1 MFNRERFPTGLVGA
15 LLLSV
20 VAGCG
25 QQAPQDASSHAMPP
39 AVTFDEAPGP
49 VVKGNAP
56 GDVSPVAES
65 ELEYFS
71 EEDAIAKCKIPPA
84 DFQPQRVLTAG
95 SLDDVKSDDEFRKY
109 VEGVRQSGTASIPD
123 SFSNWDGQR
132 IEVMVR
138 NSAGKPFP
146 DAIVNVFATSDPE
159 DSIQLK
165 YQPEVEGVNT
175 KRLVASLRSGSDGR
189 AHFFPG
195 IDGRRDDAAWD
206 IEISTPDGEL
216 RVRQESLPVP
226 KAWWDFV
233 VGNLP
238 SQMPQQLDL
247 ALVIDTTG
255 SMGDELEYLK
265 LEISNIAAQIEQ
277 LFPGV
282 SQRFA
287 LIVYR
292 DNGDRY
298 VTRNFDFTDSLTEF
312 QQTLAAQHASGGGDY
327 PEAMHAALEQAG
339 ELSWRDQNTA
349 RVMFLVGD
357 APPHARHMQRTFDA
371 VQKLRQKN
379 VSIFP
384 VAGSG
389 TRDEAEFA
397 LRTAAFMTMGQY
409 LFLTDHSGVGLPH
422 AAPHAESYNVEWLS
436 SVMLRMIA
444 SELSGRELQPS
455 EILATEETGGPLLAQ
470 SPQRYPGIHIPR
482 SHGQLTIPFL
492 IAAVWEESRPLIALG
507 LLLLLAMA
515 ERFFTRRPVARAT
528 QFRND
533 PSVE

>member
-1 MFNRERFPTGLVGA
+1 
-15 LLLSV
+15 
-20 VAGCG
+20 
-25 QQAPQDASSHAMPP
+25 
-39 AVTFDEAPGP
+39 
-49 VVKGNAP
+49 
-56 GDVSPVAES
+56 
-65 ELEYFS
+65 
-71 EEDAIAKCKIPPA
+71 
-84 DFQPQRVLTAG
+84 
-95 SLDDVKSDDEFRKY
+95 
-109 VEGVRQSGTASIPD
+109 
-123 SFSNWDGQR
+123 
-132 IEVMVR
+132 
-138 NSAGKPFP
+138 
-146 DAIVNVFATSDPE
+146 
-159 DSIQLK
+159 
-165 YQPEVEGVNT
+165 
-175 KRLVASLRSGSDGR
+175 LRSGSDGR
-189 AHFFPG
+189 THFFPG

-226 KAWWDFV
+226 QAWWDFV

-298 VTRNFDFTDSLTEF
+298 VTRNFDFTDSLTDF
-312 QQTLAAQHASGGGDY
+312 QQTLSAQHASGGGDY

-339 ELSWRDQNTA
+339 GLSWRDRNTA
-349 RVMFLVGD
+349 RMIFLVGD

-371 VQKLRQKN
+371 VQKLRQQN

-389 TRDEAEFA
+389 TRD
-397 LRTAAFMTMGQY
+397 
-409 LFLTDHSGVGLPH
+409 HSGVGLPH
-422 AAPHAESYNVEWLS
+422 AAPHTESYNVEWLS

-470 SPQRYPGIHIPR
+470 SPQRYPEIHIPR
-482 SHGQLTIPFL
+482 SHGQLTVPL
-492 IAAVWEESRPLIALG
+492 LSVALWEEHRPLVALT
-507 LLLLLAMA
+507 LLVLLAMA
-515 ERFFTRRPVARAT
+515 ERFFTRRPARRMVD
-528 QFRND
+528 QR
-533 PSVE
+533 EHLGQ

>member
-1 MFNRERFPTGLVGA
+1 
-15 LLLSV
+15 
-20 VAGCG
+20 
-25 QQAPQDASSHAMPP
+25 
-39 AVTFDEAPGP
+39 
-49 VVKGNAP
+49 
-56 GDVSPVAES
+56 
-65 ELEYFS
+65 
-71 EEDAIAKCKIPPA
+71 
-84 DFQPQRVLTAG
+84 
-95 SLDDVKSDDEFRKY
+95 
-109 VEGVRQSGTASIPD
+109 
-123 SFSNWDGQR
+123 
-132 IEVMVR
+132 
-138 NSAGKPFP
+138 
-146 DAIVNVFATSDPE
+146 
-159 DSIQLK
+159 
-165 YQPEVEGVNT
+165 
-175 KRLVASLRSGSDGR
+175 LRSGSDGR
-189 AHFFPG
+189 THFFPG

-216 RVRQESLPVP
+216 RVSQESLPVP
-226 KAWWDFV
+226 QAWWDFV
-233 VGNLP
+233 VGKLP

-298 VTRNFDFTDSLTEF
+298 VTRNFDFTDSLTDF
-312 QQTLAAQHASGGGDY
+312 QQTLSAQHASGGGDY

-339 ELSWRDQNTA
+339 GLSWRDRDTA
-349 RVMFLVGD
+349 RMMFLVGD

-371 VQKLRQKN
+371 VLQLRQKN

-422 AAPHAESYNVEWLS
+422 AAPHTESYNVEWLS

-470 SPQRYPGIHIPR
+470 SPQRYPEIHIPR
-482 SHGQLTIPFL
+482 SHGQLTVPL
-492 IAAVWEESRPLIALG
+492 LSVALWEEHRPLVALT
-507 LLLLLAMA
+507 LLVLLAMA
-515 ERFFTRRPVARAT
+515 ERFFTRRPARRMVD
-528 QFRND
+528 QR
-533 PSVE
+533 EHLGQ